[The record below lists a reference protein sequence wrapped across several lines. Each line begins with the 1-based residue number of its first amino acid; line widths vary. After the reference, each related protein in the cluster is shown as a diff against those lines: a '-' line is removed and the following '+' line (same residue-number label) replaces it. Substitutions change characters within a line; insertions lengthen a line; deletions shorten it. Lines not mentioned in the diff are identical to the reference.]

1 LFFVQAAKSEVFLKK
16 MKALDQLK
24 NVTLEVH
31 VMPEVLEPFVH
42 YFYSGHISHRD
53 LKNHASKVLTA
64 AKRYAVP
71 SLQLIAEQYI
81 AKHVTRDTALSVWE
95 LGVDHSSDT
104 IKDAVLTILLHTKDL
119 QDVLKL
125 SEYHMFRAQKD
136 PELLVGLFEQR
147 VGRIT

>member
-1 LFFVQAAKSEVFLKK
+1 MQAAKSEVFLKK

-136 PELLVGLFEQR
+136 PELLVGLFEQL